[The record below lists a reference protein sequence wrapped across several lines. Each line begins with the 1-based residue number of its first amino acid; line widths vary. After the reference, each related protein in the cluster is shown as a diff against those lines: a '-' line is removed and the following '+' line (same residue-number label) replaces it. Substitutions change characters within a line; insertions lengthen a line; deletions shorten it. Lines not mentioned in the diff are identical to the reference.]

1 MNTYRKNAT
10 IVGILFILGTVFG
23 ILSVIFIQP
32 VANAQDHF
40 AVVTSNENRVIIGAI
55 FILMMGLVLAMVPVV
70 LFPILKKVNEVLAL
84 GYVVFRGA
92 LETATYMGTT
102 ACWLLLVPFAQGY
115 AETSNAS
122 AFQNLAASL
131 QQVEGGIDII
141 RIIGFSLGALMLYS
155 MLYTSNLVPRWISV
169 WGFIAILPNLATAFL
184 DVFGLMDA
192 SMSGGTFVLNFPIFL
207 QEMVMAVWLIVKGFS
222 PSGIAFEATTNQGLA
237 ELLSR

>member
-10 IVGILFILGTVFG
+10 IVGILYILGTVFG
-23 ILSVIFIQP
+23 MLSVIFTQP
-32 VANAQDHF
+32 VANAQDYF
-40 AVVTSNENRVIIGAI
+40 AVVTSNENGVIIGAI

-92 LETATYMGTT
+92 LEMATYMGST

-131 QQVEGGIDII
+131 QQVGGGIDII
-141 RIIGFSLGALMLYS
+141 RIIVFGVGALMLYS
-155 MLYTSNLVPRWISV
+155 MFYTSNLVPRWISV
-169 WGFIAILPNLATAFL
+169 WGFIAVLLDFASAFL
-184 DVFGLMDA
+184 GVFGLMDA
-192 SMSGGTFVLNFPIFL
+192 YMSGGTFFLSFPIFL
-207 QEMVMAVWLIVKGFS
+207 QEMVMAVWLIVKGFNLS
-222 PSGIAFEATTNQGLA
+222 AINSEAA
-237 ELLSR
+237 